1 MYLLRPARLED
12 LARILELARFLDSLN
27 LPANES
33 FLAARLARSERAF
46 SQPGPPSHE
55 REYQFVLVDETE
67 RAIGTC
73 ATPAA

>member
-27 LPANES
+27 LPADES
-33 FLAARLARSERAF
+33 FLADRLARSERAF

-55 REYQFVLVDETE
+55 RE
-67 RAIGTC
+67 
-73 ATPAA
+73 